1 VGFLFA
7 LNRLPMKL
15 ALAPLFAVAV
25 IFAIAAD
32 PPFAELSNLTATAI
46 LGWYAWHTATCAI
59 PQLVA
64 DFRSEMA
71 LERNQNHSDRDDFF
85 RELAEERVQRH
96 ADNTALILAVDDL
109 KSLLGHWKAATADR
123 HSL

>member
-1 VGFLFA
+1 
-7 LNRLPMKL
+7 MKL

-25 IFAIAAD
+25 IFAVAAD
-32 PPFAELSNLTATAI
+32 PPIAELSNLTATAI

-59 PQLVA
+59 PQLVTN
-64 DFRSEMA
+64 FRDELA
-71 LERNQNHSDRDDFF
+71 LERSQNHADRDNFF

-123 HSL
+123 YSL